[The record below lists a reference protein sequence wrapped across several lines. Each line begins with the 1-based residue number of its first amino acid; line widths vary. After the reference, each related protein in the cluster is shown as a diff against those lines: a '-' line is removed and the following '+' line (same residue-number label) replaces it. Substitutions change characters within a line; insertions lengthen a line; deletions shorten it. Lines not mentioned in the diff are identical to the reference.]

1 MTCFETLRHKI
12 TQKRP
17 TELVSEY
24 LKAMLMQNQLCYKQL
39 SFFVWHVCCINT
51 FRYSIFYA

>member
-39 SFFVWHVCCINT
+39 SILFCVACMLH
-51 FRYSIFYA
+51 